1 MVDREESLL
10 GPAGGAALSGGRMGQ
25 AKSVRCLSSYM
36 RSTNHQKQQFMAVK
50 QQNANRLQPS
60 DIAFVRCDGGAS
72 NSGQVSLEHSDKG
85 DGDDGGQGERELGT
99 ISNSGVQE
107 VLSSEGLEAAVGQ
120 RKANY
125 RQHSFNTKV

>member
-50 QQNANRLQPS
+50 QQNANRL
-60 DIAFVRCDGGAS
+60 
-72 NSGQVSLEHSDKG
+72 
-85 DGDDGGQGERELGT
+85 
-99 ISNSGVQE
+99 
-107 VLSSEGLEAAVGQ
+107 
-120 RKANY
+120 
-125 RQHSFNTKV
+125 